1 MPEYTV
7 ALGTF
12 DGLHIGHKA
21 VLNNILSKNAKP
33 IALTF
38 KMPPKMS
45 ESSGLLML
53 PEEKNKTLE
62 KMGITPVVLD
72 FENIKNLSPREFLEH
87 ILSEYNPKT
96 IATGFNFRFGKSAVG
111 ETKDLNEFCEENKI
125 EYKLTKAVKFE
136 NQPVSSTRIRDCL
149 AKGNIVSANKMLGR
163 PFSFSGKVIHGDER
177 GREMGFPTINQV
189 YPDIL
194 TKVKF
199 GVYASITQ
207 IGNEFFTSVTN
218 VGKRPTFETEKVIS
232 ETNIIDF
239 SGDLY
244 NENIKIHL
252 LEFIRPEVKF
262 DGIDG
267 LKKGIEADKNIAIEI
282 FDKIGYNNKNII
294 IQKFDSALN

>member
-21 VLNNILSKNAKP
+21 VLDNILGENSKP

-38 KMPPKMS
+38 KTPPKMT
-45 ESSGLLML
+45 ESLGLLMM
-53 PEEKNKTLE
+53 PHEKNRLLE
-62 KMGITPVVLD
+62 KQGIMPVVLD
-72 FENIKNLSPREFLEH
+72 FESVKDLSPKEFLEY
-87 ILSEYNPKT
+87 ILSEYNPKK

-111 ETKDLNEFCEENKI
+111 GVKDLKEFCQKNKI
-125 EYKLTKAVKFE
+125 QYMLTEAVNFE
-136 NQPVSSTRIRDCL
+136 NQPVSSTRIRQCI
-149 AKGNIVSANKMLGR
+149 AKGDITSANKMLGR

-177 GREMGFPTINQV
+177 GREMGFPTINQI

-194 TKVKF
+194 TKVRF

-207 IGNEFFTSVTN
+207 IGNKFFTSVTN
-218 VGKRPTFETEKVIS
+218 VGIRPTFETEYVTS

-239 SGDLY
+239 SGNLY
-244 NENIKIHL
+244 DENIKIHL

-262 DGIDG
+262 NG
-267 LKKGIEADKNIAIEI
+267 LASLKDRIEADKNIAIEI
-282 FDKIGYNNKNII
+282 FEKIGYNKDII
-294 IQKFDSALN
+294 MQKFDSALN